1 MSRIPEKIDSKYRY
15 VLLASKRA
23 EQLVEGAMPKET
35 GDGQKPTRVAMAE
48 IAGDKVAW
56 DYGPAEEPEEEVAE
70 ELVAAGES
78 TESDG

>member
-1 MSRIPEKIDSKYRY
+1 MSRFPERIDSKYRY

-35 GDGQKPTRVAMAE
+35 GEKDKPTRVAMAE
-48 IAGDKVAW
+48 IAADKVAW

-70 ELVAAGES
+70 ELVEATEAES
-78 TESDG
+78 